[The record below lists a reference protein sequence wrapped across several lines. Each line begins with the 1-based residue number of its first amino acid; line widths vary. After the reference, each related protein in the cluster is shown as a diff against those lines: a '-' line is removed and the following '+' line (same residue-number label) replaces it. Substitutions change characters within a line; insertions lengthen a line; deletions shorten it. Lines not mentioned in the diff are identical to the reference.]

1 MRIKESQFRAL
12 VRREIKALLEAEGE
26 EETDAAA
33 LEPGAEEQPEAEPD
47 QEEEKEE
54 VSKATKMAQKL
65 VEKIKQDSELTSAE
79 SITDMFIVF
88 IDSMNFS
95 NETKLQILRNVKTET
110 IQ

>member
-12 VRREIKALLEAEGE
+12 IRKEIKSLLEAEGE
-26 EETDAAA
+26 EEMDAAA
-33 LEPGAEEQPEAEPD
+33 PEAGAEEQPEAEPE
-47 QEEEKEE
+47 QEE

-88 IDSMNFS
+88 IDSMGFS

-110 IQ
+110 VH